1 MNQAFNSS
9 IEEKKIFVFRIMVA
23 VVFMLFLFGILLS
36 NLINLQITK
45 HQFYLAQADGNR
57 YFKKTIAPIRGNIF
71 DRNGVILAKNELS
84 FSLIITP
91 KYVKNI
97 KKTLS
102 LLKSKNI
109 ISAYELKKYYKKR
122 KHYRSFNSIVLAN
135 RLNKKQM
142 SQFIALH
149 ITQGLEIKPLFNRIY
164 PHKKIASHILGYVSA
179 MNKKDKKQY
188 NSIEYKNTTHIG
200 KIGIEKYYETE
211 LHGSVGFSK
220 IEKNSQG
227 KSLSEQILKNSVNG
241 NNLYLTIDIRL
252 QKIAQKL
259 LKGKK
264 GAIVMVDVR
273 NGEILAAA
281 SAPNFDS
288 NLFVNGISKKNYLR
302 LQSKDKPLFNR
313 IVKGVYPP
321 GSTIKPFIAIAALEE
336 KKIKIKNK
344 ILCKGY
350 YQLPNHKHKFRD
362 WKRVG
367 HGHINVK
374 DAIAQSCDVYF
385 YNVSHKLG
393 IKSIHQYLDYFGF
406 GRKTGVDIL
415 GELSGTLPS
424 KQWKKDNK
432 DLPWYRGETIITG
445 IGQGFL
451 TATPLQLA
459 ISTAALS
466 NNGTLYQPK
475 FLKKIHHI
483 DTNIIDL
490 KKSKKSLISIQK
502 IKNWKAVIAGMK
514 KTIYDIQGTARRLN
528 RKKLTYTL
536 AGKTGTAQVFGLD
549 PEEEYVAKK
558 LDEKL
563 RDHALFT
570 GFAPIKNTEVAIA
583 VIVENA
589 GSGSSQA
596 APLAK
601 KVLDAYFKN
610 KL

>member
-1 MNQAFNSS
+1 MKQTFNSS
-9 IEEKKIFVFRIMVA
+9 TEEKQFFIFRIVVA
-23 VVFMLFLFGILLS
+23 VIFMLFLFVILLS
-36 NLINLQITK
+36 NLINLQIVK
-45 HQFYLAQADGNR
+45 HQFYLNQSDGNR
-57 YFKKTIAPIRGNIF
+57 YYKKTIAPIRGRIF
-71 DRNGVILAKNELS
+71 DKNGVVLAKNELS

-97 KKTLS
+97 KKTLT
-102 LLKSKNI
+102 LLKNKKI
-109 ISAYELKKYYKKR
+109 INAYQFKKYYKERKR
-122 KHYRSFNSIVLAN
+122 YRSFSNIVLAN
-135 RLNKKQM
+135 RLNNKQV
-142 SQFIALH
+142 SKFIALH
-149 ITQGLEIKPLFNRIY
+149 ITQGLEIKPLFNRVY

-179 MNKKDKKQY
+179 INKKDKKNY
-188 NSIEYKNTTHIG
+188 DSVEYKNTTHIG
-200 KIGIEKYYETE
+200 KTGIEKYYEAE
-211 LHGSVGFSK
+211 LHGKVGFSK
-220 IEKNSQG
+220 VEKNSQA
-227 KSLSEQILKNSVNG
+227 KTLSEQILQNAIHG
-241 NNLYLTIDIRL
+241 DDLYLTIDIRL

-273 NGEILAAA
+273 NGEILVAT
-281 SAPNFDS
+281 SAPTFDP
-288 NLFVNGISKKNYLR
+288 NLFVNGISRKNYRR
-302 LQSKDKPLFNR
+302 LQSKNKPLFNR

-336 KKIKIKNK
+336 KQIKIKNK
-344 ILCKGY
+344 ILCQGY

-362 WKRVG
+362 WKRIG
-367 HGHINVK
+367 HGHLNVK

-385 YNVSHKLG
+385 YSVSHKLG
-393 IKSIHQYLDYFGF
+393 IETIHKYLDYFGF
-406 GRKTGVDIL
+406 GKKTGVDIP
-415 GELSGTLPS
+415 GELSGISPS
-424 KQWKKDNK
+424 TQWKKDNK
-432 DLPWYRGETIITG
+432 DLPWYAGETVITG

-459 ISTAALS
+459 ISTAAIS

-475 FLKKIHHI
+475 FLKKIYHANTQSI
-483 DTNIIDL
+483 EY
-490 KKSKKSLISIQK
+490 KKSKHSLISIKK
-502 IKNWKAVIAGMK
+502 IKNWKAVIKGMK
-514 KTIYDIQGTARRLN
+514 KTIYDIHGTARRLN
-528 RKKLTYTL
+528 RKKLNYTL

-549 PEEEYVAKK
+549 PEEEYIAAK
-558 LDEKL
+558 LDKKL

-601 KVLDAYFKN
+601 KILDAYFKN